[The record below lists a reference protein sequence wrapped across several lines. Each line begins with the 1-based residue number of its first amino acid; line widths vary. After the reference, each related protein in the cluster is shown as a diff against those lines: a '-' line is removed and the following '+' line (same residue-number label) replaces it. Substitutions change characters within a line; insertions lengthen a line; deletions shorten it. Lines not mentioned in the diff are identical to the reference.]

1 MKHLYLRHLGLSMK
15 QSVLLTVF
23 LIASF
28 AALRAQVYTTRLSGA
43 IEVPPNAS
51 PGTGTA
57 TVTVTGTT
65 MRVQS
70 TFSGILGNTTASHIH
85 ARTAAPGTGTAG
97 VATTTPTFAAFPLGV
112 QSGTY
117 DRTLDMT
124 LASSYNAAFITA
136 NGGTTASAFAV
147 LYAALNNGTS
157 YLNIHTNLF
166 PGGEIRGFLVLCPAI
181 NVAIPN
187 SFALSSGTLANTVYP
202 AYAPAA
208 SLTLSATAT
217 GGAGPYTYS
226 WSNGTTLASATV
238 TPTVSTTYTVSVKD
252 QNGCPGSASKTVHV
266 MDIAGGKKADKID
279 VCHKGNNLLTIG
291 SDGVADH
298 LAHGDFLG
306 GCTVV
311 ARSVS
316 PSNLLTEQA
325 ATKLSARVFINPSP
339 NYFTLEL
346 NSKAGIGLELKVY
359 DLNGRMIESK
369 QLSQKTQMLRI
380 GNDYQPGMY
389 IVEIVQG
396 KEKQIL
402 RLMKSN

>member
-1 MKHLYLRHLGLSMK
+1 MKQLYLRHLSVSMK
-15 QSVLLTVF
+15 QFILLTVF
-23 LIASF
+23 LIVSF
-28 AALRAQVYTTRLSGA
+28 ATLRAQVYTARFSGA
-43 IEVPPNAS
+43 IEVPPNPS
-51 PGTGTA
+51 PGTGSA

-65 MRVQS
+65 MRVQAN
-70 TFSGILGNTTASHIH
+70 FSGLLGNTTVSHIH
-85 ARTAAPGTGTAG
+85 APTAAPGVGTAG
-97 VATTTPTFAAFPLGV
+97 VATTTPTFPGFPAGV

-124 LASSYNAAFITA
+124 LASSYNPAFITA
-136 NGGTTASAFAV
+136 NGGTTATAFAA

-157 YLNIHTNLF
+157 YFNIHTNLY
-166 PGGEIRGFLVLCPAI
+166 PGGEIRGFLVLCPTI
-181 NVAIPN
+181 NVSIPN
-187 SFALSSGTLANTVYP
+187 AFALPSGTLPNTVYP

-208 SLTLSATAT
+208 SLTLSANAT
-217 GGAGPYTYS
+217 GGTGPYTYS
-226 WSNGTTLASATV
+226 WSNGSNLASATV

-266 MDIAGGKKADKID
+266 MDIAGGKNGDKIT
-279 VCHKGNNLLTIG
+279 VCHKGSNTLTIG
-291 SDGVADH
+291 TDGVADH

-306 GCTVV
+306 GCTVI
-311 ARSVS
+311 AKSAS
-316 PSNLLTEQA
+316 PSNLLIEQA
-325 ATKLSARVFINPSP
+325 ATKLSARVLTNPSP

-346 NSKAGIGLELKVY
+346 SGKASIAMQLKVY

-369 QLSQKTQMLRI
+369 QLSQKMQMLRI
-380 GNDYQPGMY
+380 GNHYQPGMY

>member
-1 MKHLYLRHLGLSMK
+1 MKQLYLRRLCMSMK
-15 QSVLLTVF
+15 QSVLLTFF
-23 LIASF
+23 LLTSF
-28 AALRAQVYTTRLSGA
+28 AALRAQVYTARLSGA
-43 IEVPPNAS
+43 TEVPPNAS
-51 PGTGTA
+51 PGTGTS

-65 MRVQS
+65 MRVQA
-70 TFSGILGNTTASHIH
+70 TFSGLLGNTTASHIH
-85 ARTAAPGTGTAG
+85 APTAAPGTGTAG

-124 LASSYNAAFITA
+124 LASSYNPAFITA

-166 PGGEIRGFLVLCPAI
+166 PGGEIRGFLVRCPAI

-187 SFALSSGTLANTVYP
+187 AFALSSGTLANTVYP

-208 SLTLSATAT
+208 SLTLSATAS
-217 GGAGPYTYS
+217 GGTGPYTYS
-226 WSNGTTLASATV
+226 WSNGSTVATSTV
-238 TPTVSTTYTVSVKD
+238 TPTVSTTYTVLVKD

-266 MDIAGGKKADKID
+266 MDISGGKKGDKIN
-279 VCHKGNNLLTIG
+279 VCHKGNNTLTIG
-291 SDGVADH
+291 TDGVADH

-311 ARSVS
+311 ARSAS
-316 PSNLLTEQA
+316 PANVEIEQA
-325 ATKLSARVFINPSP
+325 ATKLSATVLANPSP

-346 NSKAGIGLELKVY
+346 SGKSGSNMQVKVY
-359 DLNGRMIESK
+359 DLQGRMIESK
-369 QLSQKTQMLRI
+369 MLTATQQTLRI
-380 GNDYQPGMY
+380 GNNYRPGTY

-396 KEKQIL
+396 TEKQTL
-402 RLMKSN
+402 RLMKS